1 MPRASMRKV
10 DILAKLYKLKT
21 SLYNE
26 HKEGSADDEWYDGA
40 HHALNCVLD
49 HLQEYRE

>member
-1 MPRASMRKV
+1 MPRATMRKV
-10 DILAKLYKLKT
+10 DLLAKLYKLKT

-40 HHALNCVLD
+40 HHALNQVLD
-49 HLQEYRE
+49 HLQEYSE